1 MFKTKNR
8 RQLWGV
14 VSLLV
19 VLGLLAAIASS
30 GAIAGPL
37 AQGGDGQAEDMAPP
51 QPVESGN
58 EPTTGSENGVPDEP
72 PALAEEPAVVEINPE
87 VVVSEDA
94 PASPD
99 APVGIIWEV
108 QGRLT
113 DAAGKPINGTRTIT
127 MRLYDVST
135 GGVPLCEDPD
145 TVSVAN
151 GLFTF
156 AFDFCTTGDISGTQL
171 YLGMQVS
178 GEAAEMTPRQPIRPV
193 PYAASLVN
201 NAVIGAFK
209 STATSEI
216 AVSPLKALES
226 GSSNL
231 TISPW
236 SEGYV
241 RISANSI
248 GTHYAYIPV
257 DVPSRLFGTS
267 LKLLNFKVCYQTSNA
282 LTKIDTTVVRYATDA
297 GSHVDQISD
306 ATDRTSTAW
315 SCYTVTDPTPITIG
329 GAVMVRFVMNFSN
342 TGHYIN
348 IGNIKLTLTEN

>member
-1 MFKTKNR
+1 
-8 RQLWGV
+8 
-14 VSLLV
+14 
-19 VLGLLAAIASS
+19 
-30 GAIAGPL
+30 
-37 AQGGDGQAEDMAPP
+37 
-51 QPVESGN
+51 
-58 EPTTGSENGVPDEP
+58 
-72 PALAEEPAVVEINPE
+72 
-87 VVVSEDA
+87 
-94 PASPD
+94 
-99 APVGIIWEV
+99 
-108 QGRLT
+108 
-113 DAAGKPINGTRTIT
+113 
-127 MRLYDVST
+127 
-135 GGVPLCEDPD
+135 
-145 TVSVAN
+145 
-151 GLFTF
+151 
-156 AFDFCTTGDISGTQL
+156 
-171 YLGMQVS
+171 
-178 GEAAEMTPRQPIRPV
+178 
-193 PYAASLVN
+193 
-201 NAVIGAFK
+201 VIGAFK